1 MLKKIIFI
9 LMTTLLLASCA
20 GKPDFDFRTQVP
32 TAKTYIEVPELDGD
46 PVIIAVYDF
55 LDMTGQKKPGGN
67 FASMSTAVTQGSYQ
81 ILIKALQDVG
91 DGKWFRVVE
100 RASLPSLL
108 QERKLIRSTR
118 QMADGDNAEPL
129 PALLFAG
136 AYITGGIVGYDSDTK
151 SGGIGARILGV
162 QANTQYRQDVVT
174 VILRLVNV
182 QTGEVVISTTIEKT
196 IFSTGTGGDV
206 FKYFDA
212 DTMLLETEVGVARN
226 EPVTFA
232 VRKAIEAGVAEI
244 INIGANK
251 ELWKIKLPPEPVVP
265 EIVEDLDS
273 EVKTEEEVKV
283 DLTVEQQKAKKVKTY
298 EEYQAEKK
306 AKKLALLEEKKAK
319 KEALEAEKLAKKE
332 ALLAKK
338 QLMKVQK
345 NELAWYNKANST
357 DFKTWAEYQA
367 HLKHKIAI
375 ELKETEKEAR
385 KEKIQAMLNPEKA
398 ALEVKD
404 ESVIVESNTVT
415 SNND

>member
-1 MLKKIIFI
+1 MFKKLAIIF
-9 LMTTLLLASCA
+9 LATLFLASCA
-20 GKPDFDFRTQVP
+20 GKPDFDYRTQKPV
-32 TAKTYIEVPELDGD
+32 AKTFLEVPELDGD
-46 PVIIAVYDF
+46 PIIIAVYDF

-81 ILIKALQDVG
+81 LLIKALQDAG
-91 DGKWFRVVE
+91 EGKWFRVVE

-118 QMADGDNAEPL
+118 QMADGDQAEPL

-162 QANTQYRQDVVT
+162 QANTKYRQDVVT
-174 VILRLVNV
+174 IILRLVNV

-196 IFSTGTGGDV
+196 IFSTGKGADI

-212 DTMLLETEVGVARN
+212 DTMLLETEAGVARN

-244 INIGANK
+244 INVGAKK
-251 ELWKIKLPPEPVVP
+251 ELWKIVLPPEPVLP
-265 EIVEDLDS
+265 ETVEESDA
-273 EVKTEEEVKV
+273 EVVTKEEVKV
-283 DLTVEQQKAKKVKTY
+283 NLEVEQTVVKVKTR
-298 EEYQAEKK
+298 EEYLAEKK
-306 AKKLALLEEKKAK
+306 AKKLALLEEKRLK

-338 QLMKVQK
+338 HLKKVQK
-345 NELAWYNKANST
+345 NELAWYNKANGT
-357 DFKTWAEYQA
+357 EFKTWAEYQT
-367 HLKHKIAI
+367 HLKMLVAFD
-375 ELKETEKEAR
+375 LKEAIKEER
-385 KEKIQAMLNPEKA
+385 KVKIQTILNDQKA
-398 ALEVKD
+398 AMEVKD
-404 ESVIVESNTVT
+404 ESVIIDTDTSPSN
-415 SNND
+415 DD

>member
-1 MLKKIIFI
+1 MFKKLAIIF
-9 LMTTLLLASCA
+9 LATLFLASCA
-20 GKPDFDFRTQVP
+20 GKPDFDYRTQKPV
-32 TAKTYIEVPELDGD
+32 AKTFLEVPELDGD
-46 PVIIAVYDF
+46 PIIIAVYDF

-81 ILIKALQDVG
+81 LLIKALQDAG
-91 DGKWFRVVE
+91 EGKWFRVVE

-162 QANTQYRQDVVT
+162 QANTKYRQDVVT
-174 VILRLVNV
+174 IILRLVNV

-196 IFSTGTGGDV
+196 IFSTGKGADI

-212 DTMLLETEVGVARN
+212 DTMLLETEAGVARN

-244 INIGANK
+244 INVGAKK
-251 ELWKIKLPPEPVVP
+251 ELWKIVLPPEPEVIEESDAEVVT
-265 EIVEDLDS
+265 
-273 EVKTEEEVKV
+273 KEEVKV
-283 DLTVEQQKAKKVKTY
+283 NLEVEQTVVKVKTR
-298 EEYQAEKK
+298 EEYLAEKK
-306 AKKLALLEEKKAK
+306 AKKLALLEEKRLK

-338 QLMKVQK
+338 HLKKVQK
-345 NELAWYNKANST
+345 NELAWYNKANGT
-357 DFKTWAEYQA
+357 EFKTWAEYQT
-367 HLKHKIAI
+367 HLKMLVAFD
-375 ELKETEKEAR
+375 LKEAIKEER
-385 KEKIQAMLNPEKA
+385 KVKIQTILNDQKA
-398 ALEVKD
+398 AMEVKD
-404 ESVIVESNTVT
+404 ESVIIDTDTSPSN
-415 SNND
+415 DD

>member
-1 MLKKIIFI
+1 MFKKLAIIF
-9 LMTTLLLASCA
+9 LATLFLASCA
-20 GKPDFDFRTQVP
+20 GKPDFDYRTQKPV
-32 TAKTYIEVPELDGD
+32 AKTFLEVPELDGD
-46 PVIIAVYDF
+46 PIIIAVYDF

-81 ILIKALQDVG
+81 LLIKALQDAG
-91 DGKWFRVVE
+91 EGKWFRVVE

-118 QMADGDNAEPL
+118 QMADGDQAEPL

-162 QANTQYRQDVVT
+162 QANTKYRQDVVT
-174 VILRLVNV
+174 IILRLVNV

-196 IFSTGTGGDV
+196 IFSTGKGADI

-212 DTMLLETEVGVARN
+212 DTMLLESEAGVARN

-244 INIGANK
+244 INVGAKK
-251 ELWKIKLPPEPVVP
+251 ELWKIVLPPEPEVIEESDAEVVT
-265 EIVEDLDS
+265 
-273 EVKTEEEVKV
+273 KEEVKV
-283 DLTVEQQKAKKVKTY
+283 NLEVEQTVVKVKTR
-298 EEYQAEKK
+298 EEYLAEKK
-306 AKKLALLEEKKAK
+306 AKKLALLEEKRLK

-338 QLMKVQK
+338 HLKKVQK
-345 NELAWYNKANST
+345 NELAWYNKANGT
-357 DFKTWAEYQA
+357 EFKTWAEYQA
-367 HLKHKIAI
+367 HLKHLIAL
-375 ELKETEKEAR
+375 ELKRVEKESR
-385 KEKIQAMLNPEKA
+385 KAEVQLNIHEEKA
-398 ALEVKD
+398 ALEVAD
-404 ESVIVESNTVT
+404 ESVIIESNTDT
-415 SNND
+415 SNSD

>member
-1 MLKKIIFI
+1 MFKKLAIIF
-9 LMTTLLLASCA
+9 LATLFLASCA
-20 GKPDFDFRTQVP
+20 GKPDFDYRTQKPV
-32 TAKTYIEVPELDGD
+32 AKTFLEVPELDGD
-46 PVIIAVYDF
+46 PIIIAVYDF

-81 ILIKALQDVG
+81 LLIKALQDAG
-91 DGKWFRVVE
+91 EGKWFRVVE

-118 QMADGDNAEPL
+118 QMADGDQAEPL

-162 QANTQYRQDVVT
+162 QANTKYRQDVVT
-174 VILRLVNV
+174 IILRLVNV

-196 IFSTGTGGDV
+196 IFSTGKGADI

-212 DTMLLETEVGVARN
+212 DTMLLETEAGVARN

-244 INIGANK
+244 INVGAKK
-251 ELWKIKLPPEPVVP
+251 ELWKIVLPPEPEVIEESDAEVVT
-265 EIVEDLDS
+265 
-273 EVKTEEEVKV
+273 KEEVKV
-283 DLTVEQQKAKKVKTY
+283 NLEVEQTVVKVKTR
-298 EEYQAEKK
+298 EEYLAEKK
-306 AKKLALLEEKKAK
+306 AKKLALLEEKRLK

-338 QLMKVQK
+338 HLKKVQK
-345 NELAWYNKANST
+345 NELAWYNKANGT
-357 DFKTWAEYQA
+357 EFKTWAEYQT
-367 HLKHKIAI
+367 HLKMLVAFD
-375 ELKETEKEAR
+375 LKEAIKEER
-385 KEKIQAMLNPEKA
+385 KVKIQTILNDQKA
-398 ALEVKD
+398 AMEVKD
-404 ESVIVESNTVT
+404 ESVIIDTDTSPSN
-415 SNND
+415 DD

>member
-1 MLKKIIFI
+1 MFKKLAIIF
-9 LMTTLLLASCA
+9 LATLFLASCA
-20 GKPDFDFRTQVP
+20 GKPDFDYRTQKPV
-32 TAKTYIEVPELDGD
+32 AKTFLEVPELDGD
-46 PVIIAVYDF
+46 PIIIAVYDF

-81 ILIKALQDVG
+81 LLIKALQDAG
-91 DGKWFRVVE
+91 EGKWFRVVE

-118 QMADGDNAEPL
+118 QMADGDQAEPL

-151 SGGIGARILGV
+151 SGGIGARILGI

-174 VILRLVNV
+174 IILRLVNV

-196 IFSTGTGGDV
+196 IFSTGKGADI

-212 DTMLLETEVGVARN
+212 DTMLLETEAGVARN

-244 INIGANK
+244 INVGAKK
-251 ELWKIKLPPEPVVP
+251 ELWKIVLPPEPEVIEESDAEVVT
-265 EIVEDLDS
+265 
-273 EVKTEEEVKV
+273 KEEVKV
-283 DLTVEQQKAKKVKTY
+283 NLEVEQTVVKVKTR
-298 EEYQAEKK
+298 EEYLAEKK
-306 AKKLALLEEKKAK
+306 AKKLALLEEKRLK

-338 QLMKVQK
+338 HLKKVQK
-345 NELAWYNKANST
+345 NELAWYNKANGT
-357 DFKTWAEYQA
+357 EFKTWSEYQA
-367 HLKHKIAI
+367 HLKMLVAFD
-375 ELKETEKEAR
+375 LKEAIKEER
-385 KEKIQAMLNPEKA
+385 KVKIQTILNDQKA
-398 ALEVKD
+398 AMEVKD
-404 ESVIVESNTVT
+404 ESVIIDTDTSPSN
-415 SNND
+415 DD